1 MKDKESFNGL
11 ICAGLVCLI
20 VVAVFFIKSI
30 FTGDYSLIVEFVEF
44 LPDISTILI
53 LFYILLGLLP
63 FCIGIFISHK
73 FGKLCEELGGKY
85 WIGFLGGPIST
96 IYYIGKKLAR

>member
-1 MKDKESFNGL
+1 MKNIDGFQVIG
-11 ICAGLVCLI
+11 
-20 VVAVFFIKSI
+20 FFILI
-30 FTGDYSLIVEFVEF
+30 SLFIIGIIAMTQLKPYYFWNTLV
-44 LPDISTILI
+44 IL
-53 LFYILLGLLP
+53 G

-96 IYYIGKKLAR
+96 IYYIGKKFKEK